1 MISEP
6 EPSKSSCRVAAEESM
21 IVGAFAFLSGLIAT
35 GLSFPPTAEVLYAT
49 GIVAGLAGV
58 TAWARKRMIEVK
70 QQ

>member
-6 EPSKSSCRVAAEESM
+6 EPSKAPLRVAAEEAV

-35 GLSFPPTAEVLYAT
+35 GMTWPLEASVIYAAA
-49 GIVAGLAGV
+49 IVAALAGV

-70 QQ
+70 KQ